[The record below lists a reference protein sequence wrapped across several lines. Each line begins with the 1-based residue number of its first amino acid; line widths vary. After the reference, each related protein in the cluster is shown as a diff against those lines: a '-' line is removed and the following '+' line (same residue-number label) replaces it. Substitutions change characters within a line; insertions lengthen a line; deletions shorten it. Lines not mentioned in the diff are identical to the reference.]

1 MKNQIILTTNGFKRF
16 YKFENTE
23 EFNQWE
29 RDAFSAWANQYNKKA
44 DEYKE
49 KVIECFPFET
59 KELKN
64 ESYAV
69 SCVEMYCGYHYANI
83 NGFFRGESFALN
95 NNTNS
100 MELMKYILGMEKC
113 FLTAPVTDKDLIC
126 YRSMSNEEIEF
137 YKHNQMVNNYLSVS
151 GVRDSL
157 KSKGYNSKSIQTILV
172 PAGTKVL
179 CPNMIRPVIMN
190 GKSFERYESELILPR
205 CMKIKRKFGK
215 YILSN
220 F

>member
-1 MKNQIILTTNGFKRF
+1 MKKQIILTANGFKRF

-29 RDAFSAWANQYNKKA
+29 RDVLGAWVNQYNKEVN
-44 DEYKE
+44 EYKR
-49 KVIECFPFET
+49 KAIECFPFDT
-59 KELKN
+59 KELED

-69 SCVEMYCGYHYANI
+69 SCIEMYCGYHYVNI
-83 NGFFRGESFALN
+83 NSFFRGESFALN
-95 NNTNS
+95 NNINGI
-100 MELMKYILGMEKC
+100 ELMKYILEIEKC
-113 FLTAPVTDKDLIC
+113 FLTAPVTDIDLIC

-137 YKHNQMVNNYLSVS
+137 YKYNQMVSNYLSVS

-157 KSKGYNSKSIQTILV
+157 QSKGDNSKSIQTILV

-190 GKSFERYESELILPR
+190 GKSLERYESELILPR

-215 YILSN
+215 YILSD